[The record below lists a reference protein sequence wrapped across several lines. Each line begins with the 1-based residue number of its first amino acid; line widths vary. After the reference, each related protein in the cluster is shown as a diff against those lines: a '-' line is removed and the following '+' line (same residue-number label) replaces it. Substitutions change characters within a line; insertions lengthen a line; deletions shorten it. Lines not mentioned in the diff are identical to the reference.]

1 MLLCLHCTVVQLY
14 TVQLCSCTL
23 YSCAV
28 VHCTIVQLYTVQLCS
43 CTLYNCAVVHCT
55 VVQLYTV
62 QLCSCTLYSSAVVHF
77 TVMKLY
83 TVQLCSCTLYS
94 CTVVDCT
101 FGQFF
106 LFTKYLCFMLV
117 FFGMPINIYF
127 FSELSSKFTKWG
139 GGCLAPAPCSWPPNG
154 ALISTYASCSSR
166 LTNVSYSSIQQ
177 TEET

>member
-62 QLCSCTLYSSAVVHF
+62 QLCSCRLYIWTILRIKLKRRGTWIFLKLKFNIKKRICNFSS
-77 TVMKLY
+77 LNLILSNSLS
-83 TVQLCSCTLYS
+83 TVQPWTERAIRDL
-94 CTVVDCT
+94 D
-101 FGQFF
+101 
-106 LFTKYLCFMLV
+106 
-117 FFGMPINIYF
+117 YF
-127 FSELSSKFTKWG
+127 YYNENSNLLK
-139 GGCLAPAPCSWPPNG
+139 
-154 ALISTYASCSSR
+154 
-166 LTNVSYSSIQQ
+166 
-177 TEET
+177 

>member
-1 MLLCLHCTVVQLY
+1 MFTLYSCAVVHCTVVQLYTVQLCSCTLYNCAVVHCSVVQLY

-28 VHCTIVQLYTVQLCS
+28 VHCTVVQLYTVQFCS
-43 CTLYNCAVVHCT
+43 CTLYSYEVVHCT

-62 QLCSCTLYSSAVVHF
+62 QL
-77 TVMKLY
+77 
-83 TVQLCSCTLYS
+83 YS
-94 CTVVDCT
+94 CRLYIWTV
-101 FGQFF
+101 FF
-106 LFTKYLCFMLV
+106 CSPNIYALCLF

-166 LTNVSYSSIQQ
+166 RTNVSYSSIHQ